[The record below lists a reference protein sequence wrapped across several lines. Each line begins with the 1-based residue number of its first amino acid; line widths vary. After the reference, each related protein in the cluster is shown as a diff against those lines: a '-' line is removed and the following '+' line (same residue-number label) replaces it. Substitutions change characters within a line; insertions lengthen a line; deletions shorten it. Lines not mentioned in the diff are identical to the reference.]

1 MSKAKSGKKIETG
14 SAHLKRKF
22 LFNKNEEDIDVPD
35 GDILTGKKVYND
47 ECAR

>member
-1 MSKAKSGKKIETG
+1 MSKLQSGKKIETG
-14 SAHLKRKF
+14 SSHLKRKYI
-22 LFNKNEEDIDVPD
+22 FNKIEDDLDIPD